1 MAQEPF
7 KRKLTAILSAD
18 VAGYSRLMD
27 DDEEST
33 VRTLT
38 EYCSAMTTLTQQYRG
53 RVVDITGDNLMAEFN
68 SAVDAVNCAV
78 EIQREL
84 SERNAELSYERR
96 MEFRIG
102 VNVGDVIEENDRIYG
117 DGVNIAARVEG
128 LAEAGGI
135 CISGRVY
142 DQVENKLVF
151 EYEFLGEQE
160 VKNITKPVR
169 AYRVLSYPGAA
180 AHRVLKAKRSVA
192 KKWRN
197 VLIAI
202 LVILVSVAVL
212 SIWNTYL
219 RLPSVEATSGEK
231 IIFDLPKG
239 PSIAVLPFAN
249 LSGDPEQDYFS
260 NGLTE
265 NIITSLSACPKIFV
279 IARNSTFTYKNRP
292 VKVQQVARELN
303 VQYIVEGS
311 VQKAEE
317 RVRITAQLIN
327 ATTGHHVW
335 AEKYDRELKDIFDLQ
350 DEITA
355 KLVTALEVRLTEG
368 EQARLRLSGSTNIKA
383 YMTGLKALEYIRRH
397 NKEDNALARREAKD
411 TIALAPDNPNGYLL
425 LAATYVADVYLGSSS
440 SPLTSFVQAT
450 KNLNKAFALDNENSD
465 AYSELSQLYLWKK
478 QHNKAIAAGERA
490 VALNP
495 NGADAVC
502 QLAYTLHMSGRSD
515 EAIDLFNKA
524 IRLNPLPPAYY
535 YFMLGHAYRTMG
547 RYEEAIDSYK
557 KSIDVEPDIVYIY
570 IGLATTYM
578 KIGRDKDARTEA
590 KKILKIDPDFSLD
603 YFVKNQPHI
612 NPDYVKDYVVNLR
625 KAGLK

>member
-1 MAQEPF
+1 MAHEPF

-84 SERNAELSYERR
+84 AERNAELSYERR

-117 DGVNIAARVEG
+117 DGINIAARVEG
-128 LAEAGGI
+128 LADAGGI

-142 DQVENKLVF
+142 DQVENKLDF

-160 VKNITKPVR
+160 VKNIAKPVR

-180 AHRVLKAKRSVA
+180 AHRVITAKRSVS
-192 KKWRN
+192 KMWRN
-197 VLIAI
+197 I
-202 LVILVSVAVL
+202 LLATLVVFVSIAVL

-219 RLPSVEATSGEK
+219 RLPSVEATSGKK
-231 IIFDLPKG
+231 IVFDLPKG
-239 PSIAVLPFAN
+239 PSVAVLPFTN
-249 LSGDPEQDYFS
+249 LSGDPKQDYFS
-260 NGLTE
+260 DGLTE
-265 NIITSLSACPKIFV
+265 NIITGLSACPKLFV

-303 VQYIVEGS
+303 VQYVVEGS
-311 VQKAEE
+311 VQKADE
-317 RVRITAQLIN
+317 RVRITVQLIN
-327 ATTGHHVW
+327 ATTGHHAW
-335 AEKYDRELKDIFDLQ
+335 ANKYDRELKDIFALQ

-355 KLVTALEVRLTEG
+355 KLVTAMEVRLTEG
-368 EQARLRLSGSTNIKA
+368 EQARLRLKGITDIKA

-411 TIALAPDNPNGYLL
+411 LISLAPDNPNGYVLL
-425 LAATYVADVYLGSSS
+425 TATYIADVYLGSSA
-440 SPLTSFVQAT
+440 SPLTSLVQAT
-450 KNLNKAFALDNENSD
+450 KNLNKAFALDKENSD
-465 AYSELSQLYLWKK
+465 AYLELAQLYLWKK
-478 QHNKAIAAGERA
+478 QHGKAIAAGERA

-502 QLAYTLHMSGRSD
+502 QLAYILHMSGRSD
-515 EAIDLFNKA
+515 EAIELFKKA

-535 YFMLGHAYRTMG
+535 LMLGHAYRTVG
-547 RYEEAIDSYK
+547 QYEEAIESYK
-557 KSIDVEPDIVYIY
+557 KSLNIEPNIVFTH

-578 KIGRDKDARTEA
+578 KIGREEDARSEA
-590 KKILKIDPDFSLD
+590 KEILRIDPDFSLD
-603 YFVKNQPHI
+603 YFEKTQPHI

-625 KAGLK
+625 EAGLK